1 LLVLGFASAPAV
13 EAANPVVVIKTSMG
27 TFKVELFEKDAPKTV
42 ENFLKYVDD
51 KFYNDTVFHRVIP
64 TFMVQGGGFEKGLN
78 NAKNVKEVIAKQK
91 KTRAAIKNES
101 GNNLENKRGTLAMAR
116 TSEADSATAQFFI
129 NVKDNSFLDKKN
141 ADDGVG
147 YCVFGKVI
155 EGMDVVDKIK
165 DVKTQA
171 LVPQFKDVPVKEVVI
186 ESIRREKK

>member
-1 LLVLGFASAPAV
+1 
-13 EAANPVVVIKTSMG
+13 
-27 TFKVELFEKDAPKTV
+27 
-42 ENFLKYVDD
+42 
-51 KFYNDTVFHRVIP
+51 
-64 TFMVQGGGFEKGLN
+64 
-78 NAKNVKEVIAKQK
+78 KEVLAKQK

-147 YCVFGKVI
+147 YCVFGKVTD
-155 EGMDVVDKIK
+155 GMNVVDKIK
-165 DVKTQA
+165 DVKTKA
-171 LVPQFKDVPVKEVVI
+171 LVPQFKDVPEKEVVI